1 VADKGMPKKS
11 QDAFLQFLKKKRKE
25 VSKKQVRE
33 ERGYQAPIEF
43 NFKDREVNFGD
54 RSPKAKTGTSQGK
67 LIFIAFLFLIMA
79 CGALLFFYLRERL
92 RTDELLRVV
101 AQTEKEISSIAE
113 DVPRQT
119 IRSTQTSLA
128 ETQQKLKLTL
138 ADRVVGSKPAPS
150 ESKPASAPSE
160 VQEKVPPSAP
170 VQEKIPEKS
179 APAPEKV
186 APPAPAAS
194 APEKASAPTTPS
206 APSQPEKGELKT
218 AALAVPSG
226 QTLYPFV
233 HVDGGEKVILV
244 EKNTKTLFL
253 FNSVQGKLTLAK
265 SYPCL
270 VGRNIKDKEKTGD
283 MATPEGVYYLVEF
296 IPANKLSEIYGMGA
310 FVLNYPDFL
319 DKKEGKTGDGVWL
332 HGHDPKKKLEEVQSS
347 KGCVVMSNDHLRE
360 LSTLI
365 KLGTTPIVIVDKVA
379 FRSGEGQKKLAQE
392 LLAFTT
398 SWQKAWEDVDMKK
411 FLRFYS
417 KDFVSADG
425 KDLETFAQRKEK
437 VSKEKKFIRLKLDR
451 RAILLPQKYQG
462 DVAIIRFRQ
471 VYRSS
476 NFSSISVKS
485 LYLRKGPKGWQITGE
500 SVLPS

>member
-1 VADKGMPKKS
+1 MPKKS

-25 VSKKQVRE
+25 VSKKQVKGD
-33 ERGYQAPIEF
+33 RGYQAPIEF
-43 NFKDREVNFGD
+43 DFGD
-54 RSPKAKTGTSQGK
+54 RPPKVDFGDRPQRVKTGTSQGK
-67 LIFIAFLFLIMA
+67 LIFISFLFLILA
-79 CGALLFFYLRERL
+79 CGSLLFFYLRERL
-92 RTDELLRVV
+92 KTDELLRVV

-119 IRSTQTSLA
+119 IRNTQTALA

-138 ADRVVGSKPAPS
+138 ADRAVQTKPAPQDGKQPIAA
-150 ESKPASAPSE
+150 ESKLAAPPEEAKVPPAR
-160 VQEKVPPSAP
+160 VQEKVAP
-170 VQEKIPEKS
+170 APEKS
-179 APAPEKV
+179 APSAPVAAAPEK
-186 APPAPAAS
+186 P
-194 APEKASAPTTPS
+194 SAPT
-206 APSQPEKGELKT
+206 APSQADKADAKA
-218 AALAVPSG
+218 AALATPAG
-226 QTLYPFV
+226 QSPFPFV
-233 HVDGGEKVILV
+233 YVDGGERVILV

-253 FNSVQGKLTLAK
+253 FSSVQGKLTPAK

-270 VGRNIKDKEKTGD
+270 VGKNIKDKEKTGD

-296 IPANKLSEIYGMGA
+296 IPPNKLSENYGMGA

-332 HGHDPKKKLEEVQSS
+332 HGHDPRKKLEEVQSS

-360 LSTLI
+360 LSTMI
-365 KLGTTPIVIVDKVA
+365 KLGTTPIVIVDKVV
-379 FRSGEGQKKLAQE
+379 FRSAESQKKLAQE
-392 LLAFTT
+392 LLAFTA

-437 VSKEKKFIRLKLDR
+437 VSKEKKFIKLRLDR